1 MLDLGSKKISSLSTL
16 MSLVSLKSTLAI
28 QAARKF
34 RLMPYNDCRAPNPE
48 ARMVGARDGEFVI
61 FRDSLKAGF
70 W

>member
-34 RLMPYNDCRAPNPE
+34 RLMPYNDCRAPNSE
-48 ARMVGARDGEFVI
+48 DRMVEARDGEFVI